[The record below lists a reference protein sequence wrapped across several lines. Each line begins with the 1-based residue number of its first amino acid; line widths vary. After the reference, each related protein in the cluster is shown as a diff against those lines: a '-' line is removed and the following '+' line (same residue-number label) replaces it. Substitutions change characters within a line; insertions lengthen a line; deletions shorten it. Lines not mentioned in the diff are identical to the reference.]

1 MSTRTPEGMTR
12 RSFLVSGAGGAMV
25 TLLMPEL
32 SAFAQPR
39 SAVVDLRE
47 YPTKKIARLS
57 QLRNGETLAFTY
69 PLEKQPNFL
78 VKLGETAQGG
88 VGSDRDIV
96 GFSSICTHMGGNLRG
111 RYRHDLKAIGPCPF
125 HFSTFD
131 LRRGGVPVHASATQS
146 LPQVVLGTEGD
157 DIYAVGVRGLIY
169 GYRDN
174 LKDAPMASGAVPRK
188 SGPKRRSTVG

>member
-1 MSTRTPEGMTR
+1 MPPRTPQGMTR

-32 SAFAQPR
+32 SAFAQAG
-39 SAVVDLRE
+39 SAVVDLTE

-57 QLRNGETLAFTY
+57 QLKNGETLSFTY

-78 VKLGETAQGG
+78 VKLGEPAQGG
-88 VGSDRDIV
+88 VGADRDV
-96 GFSSICTHMGGNLRG
+96 VAFSALCTHMGGNLRG

-131 LRRGGVPVHASATQS
+131 LRRGGIPVHASATQS
-146 LPQVVLGTEGD
+146 LPQVVLGTDSD

-174 LKDAPMASGAVPRK
+174 LKDAPLASGAVPRK
-188 SGPKRRSTVG
+188 PGQKRRPTVG